1 MKLMAYVKKLK
12 IKGDTRTYKLSS
24 DIKKYTLRDVGFVES
39 KNGKFQLER
48 SLDPNSPFNK
58 GLKFKMAIT
67 SNLKT
72 FKMLATSAN
81 GLNEVNIYK
90 STDADV
96 HIEQLNY
103 ILEELEKRHV
113 LEKIGQK
120 LSENENL

>member
-1 MKLMAYVKKLK
+1 MAYVKKLK

-81 GLNEVNIYK
+81 GLSEVNIYK
-90 STDADV
+90 SADADI

-103 ILEELEKRHV
+103 ILEELEKRQV
-113 LEKIGQK
+113 LEKI
-120 LSENENL
+120 E